1 MLSYCKN
8 ITFHIFICESML
20 QQSFFHLEKGWWFS
34 SSIVLLFMKS
44 ATGHMNLNINTLQEY
59 KNSRY
64 TKASRGFYVPLSHLK
79 RVNWLSCNVVGSFP
93 LVQGMLFAVK
103 TDKSI
108 TLLLHSERFGAIQ
121 KDTRDFLSYS
131 LSSMIPISSRFWNKT
146 TPNSVI
152 CNFRKILRKNTP
164 QRSNVLKVS
173 FSHWNE
179 PLLVY
184 ITRGALLSSAT
195 SLQSKYYLS
204 IKAPVC
210 QWVCLFVYLFVC
222 SLTPPQRRIPVTW
235 HFVGWFPLGLGRF

>member
-1 MLSYCKN
+1 MNKLFFPLFFLWSQQVRINHINDSYQPKYQY
-8 ITFHIFICESML
+8 ITVIQKL
-20 QQSFFHLEKGWWFS
+20 
-34 SSIVLLFMKS
+34 
-44 ATGHMNLNINTLQEY
+44 
-59 KNSRY
+59 Y
-64 TKASRGFYVPLSHLK
+64 TKASRGFYVPLSHPK

-93 LVQGMLFAVK
+93 LVRGMLFAVK

-131 LSSMIPISSRFWNKT
+131 LRSMIPISSRFWNKT

-179 PLLVY
+179 PLY
-184 ITRGALLSSAT
+184 N
-195 SLQSKYYLS
+195 
-204 IKAPVC
+204 
-210 QWVCLFVYLFVC
+210 
-222 SLTPPQRRIPVTW
+222 
-235 HFVGWFPLGLGRF
+235 